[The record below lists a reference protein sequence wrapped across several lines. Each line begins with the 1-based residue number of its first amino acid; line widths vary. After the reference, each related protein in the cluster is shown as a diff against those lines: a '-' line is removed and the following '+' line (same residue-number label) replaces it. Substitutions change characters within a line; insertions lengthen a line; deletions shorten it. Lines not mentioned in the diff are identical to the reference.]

1 MGFSNKRYLGA
12 LIISPFII
20 FLFLGGI
27 YLKCL
32 TFVLSFMGMY
42 EFYKV
47 TKVKD
52 LNPMKYLGYLALIG
66 FFVLNNDIT
75 KLAYVLIPL
84 VFLCLCVPIID
95 VERNYF
101 EVAVTV
107 LGFIYV
113 GVFFSFISTVNAMQ
127 YGSYLVWLIF
137 IASWGCDTLA
147 YYSGRFLGK
156 TKLCPKVSAKK
167 TVEGSIGGLIG
178 AAIGCGIFGYIIKGY
193 GVNIELYHFFIMG
206 AICGVFSQFGDL
218 VASSIKRYKVDIKDY
233 SNLIPGHGGILDRFD
248 SILYSGVIV
257 FFYLKLVVGL

>member
-1 MGFSNKRYLGA
+1 MGFKNERYLGA

-20 FLFLGGI
+20 FLFLGGV
-27 YLKCL
+27 YLKYL
-32 TFVLSFMGMY
+32 TLVLSLMGMY

-47 TKVKD
+47 TKAKE
-52 LNPMKYLGYLALIG
+52 LNPMKYLGYIALLG
-66 FFVLNNDIT
+66 FFMLNNDIT
-75 KLAYVLIPL
+75 KLSYVLIPL
-84 VFLCLCVPIID
+84 VFLCLCVPVID

-113 GVFFSFISTVNAMQ
+113 GVFFSFIPKVNSME
-127 YGSYLVWLIF
+127 YGKYLVWLIF

-156 TKLCPKVSAKK
+156 RKICPKVSAKK
-167 TVEGSIGGLIG
+167 TLAGSIGGLLG
-178 AAIGCGIFGYIIKGY
+178 AAIGCGIFGYIIKGQ
-193 GVNIELYHFFIMG
+193 GVDIALYHFIIMG

-248 SILYSGVIV
+248 SILYSSVIV
-257 FFYLKLVVGL
+257 FFYLTLVVGL